1 MKINKVQI
9 TEIGPRDD
17 FQSKTT
23 ILKAEDK
30 IDVIN
35 RLIYASFDRIAVSSF
50 CFSNCRLF

>member
-1 MKINKVQI
+1 MKECLLNFLGVLFMKINKVQI

-30 IDVIN
+30 MM
-35 RLIYASFDRIAVSSF
+35 
-50 CFSNCRLF
+50 